1 MPKANHGKLKGAI
14 MFNNILKSSYLIQ
27 EINLQLFAEEDLDEV
42 SGDEDSV
49 VDYQEEFEEVADLE
63 EFEEGEKE
71 EEVAE
76 PLEEEERVQ
85 TSEENAQFKRM
96 RLKAEAEAQK
106 KFEAE
111 RAEFER
117 QKKAFEEQQAEK
129 KIREE
134 YLSQQK
140 IWDKA
145 DEEGVSEETA
155 KKMLELEVEK
165 VITSERTKV
174 KERFEA
180 LQAQKAKYQADPLFN
195 IVNEKADYALQS
207 NPNLDYDTAYLFY
220 RGQMALDTE
229 LNKEQEKKTVKR
241 TIANVQDGMR
251 RRTVPTTGGNT
262 VDVNSVLSKE
272 GQEMASAFGLDPRK
286 VAKRVA
292 SKLKNKE

>member
-1 MPKANHGKLKGAI
+1 MPKANHGKLKGVI
-14 MFNNILKSSYLIQ
+14 MFNNILKSSYLIR
-27 EINLQLFAEEDLDEV
+27 EINLQQFAEEFVDQV
-42 SGDEDSV
+42 SDDVDGV
-49 VDYQEEFEEVADLE
+49 VDYQEEEFEEVEEIE

-76 PLEEEERVQ
+76 PLEEETVQ
-85 TSEENAQFKRM
+85 SPEQNSQFKKM

-292 SKLKNKE
+292 SKLKQK